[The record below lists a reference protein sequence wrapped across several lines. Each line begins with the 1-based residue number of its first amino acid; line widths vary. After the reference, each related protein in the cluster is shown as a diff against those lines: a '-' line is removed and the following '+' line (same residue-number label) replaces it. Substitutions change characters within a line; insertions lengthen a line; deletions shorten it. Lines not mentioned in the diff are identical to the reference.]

1 MGKSSFFLRCN
12 NGEVKFLLTVCG
24 LWRRDGVG
32 GSLATRTCGSV
43 LLFNLQG
50 SVWGLGEGWM
60 GVQQSRSG
68 SLTFCRV
75 GIFPCDCSAESADD
89 EVGFCFCFVSVCC
102 SPSSAAFAFSKFLNL
117 KLLVRSLSQ
126 IRLRRPRE
134 YHHKKKRGRF
144 YPFSGLSKCFCSYL
158 CK

>member
-1 MGKSSFFLRCN
+1 MWALEKGR
-12 NGEVKFLLTVCG
+12 GG
-24 LWRRDGVG
+24 GVF
-32 GSLATRTCGSV
+32 SNPNMWLSTA
-43 LLFNLQG
+43 FNLQG
-50 SVWGLGEGWM
+50 SVWGWGEGWM

-134 YHHKKKRGRF
+134 YHHKKKTRTFLSFFR
-144 YPFSGLSKCFCSYL
+144 PFKMFLFLLVQVKY
-158 CK
+158 